1 MGFIVFPLDN
11 AILENTLKIL
21 KRKIMKQSGKVE
33 NVYATQVLNETEAI
47 QAVYAKYGYNYCM

>member
-33 NVYATQVLNETEAI
+33 NVYATQLLNET
-47 QAVYAKYGYNYCM
+47 